1 MKAKLLLAVSLTVI
15 FASAN
20 AALSD
25 SYLKRKLASWSA
37 IVYNSGG
44 IQPRDAMSGLAAG
57 RRFTPLTFSF
67 SPESSGGM
75 MSDII
80 SQFSRSTPP
89 KDQLWDIH
97 RLDSNGQGAAFTLS
111 CPGFSTLTFPPLV
124 VNSQSVAMMS
134 TSLECTDRVFK
145 GVTTIPPNEADAQKS
160 ERSFTSGRFIL
171 MIDGISSSSSSTTS
185 GGAGCVRI
193 EPITVGSGF
202 VGSDG
207 LRHLTLTNLEMTVS
221 SSSSSQYFTWL
232 FNELNG
238 IDDPR
243 MMQLTLLHADGK
255 PMCRLS
261 VACTIDSVGPVDFLS
276 LQSSAC
282 RVVCRP
288 VGKVSMVDFH

>member
-1 MKAKLLLAVSLTVI
+1 MKAKLLLALSLTVV

-20 AALSD
+20 AALSQ
-25 SYLKRKLASWSA
+25 SYLKRKLAAWSA

-44 IQPRDAMSGLAAG
+44 IQPRDPSSGLATG
-57 RRFTPLTFSF
+57 KRFTPLTFSF

-124 VNSQSVAMMS
+124 VNSQSIVMMS
-134 TSLECTDRVFK
+134 TSLECTDRLFK
-145 GVTTIPPNEADAQKS
+145 GVTTIPPNEADAVKS

-171 MIDGISSSSSSTTS
+171 SIDGISSSSSTSS

-193 EPITVGSGF
+193 EPFTIGSGY

-207 LRHLTLTNLEMTVS
+207 LRHLTITNLEMTVS
-221 SSSSSQYFTWL
+221 SASSSQYFEWL
-232 FNELNG
+232 FNQLNG
-238 IDDPR
+238 IYDLR
-243 MMQLTLLHADGK
+243 TFQLTLLHADGK
-255 PMCRLS
+255 PMCRVS
-261 VACTIDSVGPVDFLS
+261 VACTIDCVGPVDVLS
-276 LQSSAC
+276 LQNSAC
-282 RVVCRP
+282 RVICRP